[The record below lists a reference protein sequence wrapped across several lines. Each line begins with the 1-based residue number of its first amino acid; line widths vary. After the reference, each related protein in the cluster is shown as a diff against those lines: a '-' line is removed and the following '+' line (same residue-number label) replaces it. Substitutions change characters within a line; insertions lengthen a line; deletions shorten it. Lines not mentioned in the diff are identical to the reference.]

1 MGWSTRTQYTVSEAI
16 NIIMFSSKKEKIC
29 KKRPQRVCIDATF
42 LVDVKALKHWEDIK
56 DDMNG
61 TYEKVL

>member
-1 MGWSTRTQYTVSEAI
+1 
-16 NIIMFSSKKEKIC
+16 MFSSKKEKIC